1 MINEN
6 SQWVFD
12 TTKAISSE
20 RQISLSTTIVQTL
33 KKHRTWI
40 QKNQLKYGAHYTKSN
55 MSE

>member
-12 TTKAISSE
+12 TTKTISSE